1 MRRFLAL
8 GCQEPSLLCCPAEA
22 ASPPPLSAF
31 QRSPNNCSLG
41 ATTLIPSPNPLS
53 AATTAVDRLFTNI
66 ERQLSAK
73 IALIDPLLLTASGG
87 GEEEVVEEV
96 MKMPM
101 INSPLPRCGEQPQ
114 YTTSTQLQEQQKDNN
129 NREDEQK
136 KQCEEGNNQNQKLE
150 GGPPQKGLDAF
161 FAALSNANDNGQK
174 QQEKSPPQNQLIC
187 GGPSSTQF
195 SFPQTSAPTT
205 AFPST
210 DDRHS
215 NTNFVGNNNNNIS
228 SNTSPTNPSKP
239 QNPLVSNQQNLSNA
253 IANAAVN
260 IVNAAIAVQQHQ
272 NQQQQQHLAALQFA
286 AQSAASMPLSPQ
298 QGLNAQVGAI
308 LNQLTTAAPNILRPL
323 GTQSKPIPLV
333 EDKVDLMRFKRKE
346 PREWSDDDVIAWILD
361 VARRHR
367 IPCENMNLTKFAKC
381 TGPLLMLMNEQ
392 VLKSKIPIMDLYFLV
407 NFVNWLPTKILL
419 MNGCVL
425 TGLHVAVV
433 IATIRDNLQ
442 QLKKILLLPNI
453 IINNNLSK

>member
-31 QRSPNNCSLG
+31 QRSPNNYSVG

-73 IALIDPLLLTASGG
+73 IAFIDPLLLTASGG
-87 GEEEVVEEV
+87 GGGGGGGDGDANDQQ
-96 MKMPM
+96 K
-101 INSPLPRCGEQPQ
+101 SPLPVCGEQPQ
-114 YTTSTQLQEQQKDNN
+114 YTTSTNTITQLQEQQKDNN
-129 NREDEQK
+129 NKEDEQK
-136 KQCEEGNNQNQKLE
+136 KQCEEGNTQNQKLE

-161 FAALSNANDNGQK
+161 FAALSSANDNGQK
-174 QQEKSPPQNQLIC
+174 QEKSPPQNQLIC

-205 AFPST
+205 TFPST
-210 DDRHS
+210 DDRHT
-215 NTNFVGNNNNNIS
+215 NTNFVGNNNNNNNNIS
-228 SNTSPTNPSKP
+228 SNTSLTTNPSKP
-239 QNPLVSNQQNLSNA
+239 QNPLVSTQQNLSNA

-298 QGLNAQVGAI
+298 QGLNAQ
-308 LNQLTTAAPNILRPL
+308 
-323 GTQSKPIPLV
+323 LV

-367 IPCENMNLTKFAKC
+367 IPCEIF
-381 TGPLLMLMNEQ
+381 
-392 VLKSKIPIMDLYFLV
+392 
-407 NFVNWLPTKILL
+407 
-419 MNGCVL
+419 
-425 TGLHVAVV
+425 
-433 IATIRDNLQ
+433 
-442 QLKKILLLPNI
+442 
-453 IINNNLSK
+453 